1 MLQRDLQ
8 WIKERVSAPLKYDLF
23 LKKLFVADGKQ
34 TLGKFFGDCFK
45 WGINDQITPRARE
58 FHKYIFQYSE
68 HYSHSV
74 FCFSPIMKGCTL

>member
-34 TLGKFFGDCFK
+34 TLGKFLGTVLNGGLMIRSRQEQESFTNTFSS
-45 WGINDQITPRARE
+45 ILNTIL
-58 FHKYIFQYSE
+58 IQYS
-68 HYSHSV
+68 V
-74 FCFSPIMKGCTL
+74 FLQS